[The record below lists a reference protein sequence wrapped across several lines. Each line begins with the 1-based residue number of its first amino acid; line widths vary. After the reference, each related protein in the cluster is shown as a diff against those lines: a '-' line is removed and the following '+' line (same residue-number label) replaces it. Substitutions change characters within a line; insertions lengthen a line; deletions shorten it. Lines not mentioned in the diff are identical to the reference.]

1 LNSLDSVVQLGLWE
15 LEPIALGAWVKNNTV
30 SVVIAFHNGSRWIER
45 ALNSVKTQT
54 LPPYEIIVV
63 DDGSSTSESDFL
75 RSLAKDFDFQLVHQ
89 DNAGQSAARNLGIQ
103 ESVSEFIC
111 LLDQDD
117 YFLPNH
123 IEHLLSIAQVPDPK
137 FAYSY
142 GDLHRI
148 DEAGD
153 LLSTSSINIEATHPH
168 KDVQTM
174 IATNMHILP
183 SATLI
188 RRSAFLDTGGFDSEL
203 KGYEDD
209 DLFLR
214 FRLAGYSSTFT
225 PEPVSAWTRNLSST
239 SFSEAMSSSRYVY
252 LQKLL
257 ERFPEGSLGAV
268 NVFADLLHPRFGIH
282 IADDV
287 IGSALGVS
295 GSHQQRVARLR
306 VYLSLVLKNKKLP
319 MQRKL
324 GYTVIALPLILL
336 PQSVIGFFL
345 RLSLRSGVIGQSRGP
360 KLLRGFAKKYSV

>member
-1 LNSLDSVVQLGLWE
+1 LALWE
-15 LEPIALGAWVKNNTV
+15 LEPFALGAWVKNNTV

-45 ALNSVKTQT
+45 ALNSVKSQT
-54 LPPYEIIVV
+54 VPAREIIVV
-63 DDGSSTSESDFL
+63 DDGSSGSESDFL
-75 RSLAKDFDFQLVHQ
+75 RSLAKSFDFRLVYQ
-89 DNAGQSAARNLGIQ
+89 DNAGQSAARNLGVQ

-123 IEHLLSIAQVPDPK
+123 IEHLLSIAQVADPK

-153 LLSTSSINIEATHPH
+153 LLSSSSINIEATHPH
-168 KDVQTM
+168 KDVETM

-188 RRSAFLDTGGFDSEL
+188 RRSAFLDTGGFAKEL
-203 KGYEDD
+203 RGYEDD

-225 PEPVSAWTRNLSST
+225 PEPVSAWTRNLKST

-252 LQKLL
+252 LEKLL
-257 ERFPEGSLGAV
+257 ERFPEGSLGDV

-295 GSHQQRVARLR
+295 GSHRQKVARLR
-306 VYLSLVLKNKKLP
+306 VYLSLVLNNKKLP
-319 MQRKL
+319 MQKKL
-324 GYTVIALPLILL
+324 GYALIALPLILL
-336 PQSVIGFFL
+336 PKSVIAFFL
-345 RLSLRSGVIGQSRGP
+345 KLLLRSGVISQSRGP